1 MSDVKESIEAALVK
15 LAESSAELYEKQLA
29 DEPITF
35 TVVMDD
41 VEDSTRYTTAT
52 PPSARAIVT
61 PKGSKIPTKAGY
73 MVSVDGNSG
82 PQKVHDTIE
91 QAKAEAER
99 LSSSNVG
106 KLIRI
111 LYLVGVY
118 APTHEFREL
127 V

>member
-1 MSDVKESIEAALVK
+1 MDEVKESIEEALNK

-29 DEPITF
+29 DEPVVF
-35 TVVMDD
+35 TV
-41 VEDSTRYTTAT
+41 EEPPT
-52 PPSARAIVT
+52 PKVIVT
-61 PKGSKIPTKAGY
+61 PRGNKLPTKAGY

-82 PQKVHDTIE
+82 PQKVHETIE

-99 LSSSNVG
+99 LSSSNTG

-118 APTHEFREL
+118 APTHEFKEL

>member
-1 MSDVKESIEAALVK
+1 MDEVKESIEEALNK

-29 DEPITF
+29 DEYVVAK
-35 TVVMDD
+35 TV
-41 VEDSTRYTTAT
+41 
-52 PPSARAIVT
+52 VT
-61 PKGSKIPTKAGY
+61 PKGSKLPTKAGY

-82 PQKVHDTIE
+82 PMKVHDTIE

-99 LSSSNVG
+99 LSSSNTG

-118 APTHEFREL
+118 APTHEFKEL

>member
-1 MSDVKESIEAALVK
+1 MDEVKISIEDALDK
-15 LAESSAELYEKQLA
+15 LAESSAELRVY
-29 DEPITF
+29 
-35 TVVMDD
+35 DD
-41 VEDSTRYTTAT
+41 IEDSTAYTTST
-52 PPSARAIVT
+52 PPTARAIVT
-61 PKGSKIPTKAGY
+61 PKGNKIPTKAGY

-82 PQKVHDTIE
+82 PQKVHETIE

-118 APTHEFREL
+118 APTHEFKEL

>member
-1 MSDVKESIEAALVK
+1 MSDVKDSIEAALDR

-29 DEPITF
+29 DEPIEF
-35 TVVMDD
+35 TVK
-41 VEDSTRYTTAT
+41 EPPTT
-52 PPSARAIVT
+52 RAIVT
-61 PKGSKIPTKAGY
+61 PKGNKLPTKAGY
-73 MVSVDGNSG
+73 MVSIDGNSG

-99 LSSSNVG
+99 LSPSNTG
-106 KLIRI
+106 KIIRI

-118 APTHEFREL
+118 APTHEFKEL

>member
-1 MSDVKESIEAALVK
+1 MSDVKESIEEALNK

-29 DEPITF
+29 DEPVVF
-35 TVVMDD
+35 TV
-41 VEDSTRYTTAT
+41 EEPPT
-52 PPSARAIVT
+52 PKVIVT
-61 PKGSKIPTKAGY
+61 PKGKGLPTKAGY
-73 MVSVDGNSG
+73 MVSIDGNSG

-118 APTHEFREL
+118 APTHEFKEL

>member
-1 MSDVKESIEAALVK
+1 MSDVKESIEAALDR

-35 TVVMDD
+35 TV
-41 VEDSTRYTTAT
+41 EEPIGKAT
-52 PPSARAIVT
+52 VT
-61 PKGSKIPTKAGY
+61 PKGNKLPTKAGY
-73 MVSVDGNSG
+73 MVSIDGNSG

-99 LSSSNVG
+99 LSPSNTG
-106 KLIRI
+106 KIIRI

-118 APTHEFREL
+118 APTHEFKEL

>member
-1 MSDVKESIEAALVK
+1 MSDIKDHINEALDK
-15 LAESSAELYEKQLA
+15 LAESSVVLGAYEL
-29 DEPITF
+29 
-35 TVVMDD
+35 
-41 VEDSTRYTTAT
+41 EDSTAYTTAT
-52 PPSARAIVT
+52 AASVKTIVT
-61 PKGSKIPTKAGY
+61 PKGNKLPTKAGY

-91 QAKAEAER
+91 LAKAEAER
-99 LSSSNVG
+99 LSSSNAG

-118 APTHEFREL
+118 APTHEFKEL

>member
-1 MSDVKESIEAALVK
+1 MDGVKESIEEALNK
-15 LAESSAELYEKQLA
+15 LAESSAELYETQLA
-29 DEPITF
+29 DKPTPSIL
-35 TVVMDD
+35 DD
-41 VEDSTRYTTAT
+41 VEDSTAYTVGPTT
-52 PPSARAIVT
+52 RAIIT
-61 PKGSKIPTKAGY
+61 PKGSKLPTKAGY

-82 PQKVHDTIE
+82 PMKVHDTIE

-118 APTHEFREL
+118 APTHEFKEL